1 MKSFWK
7 DKSGNFVIMFALSAP
22 VMLVGLAI
30 TVDYSNAVTMNQRV
44 QAAAD
49 SAALAATTAMANSIT
64 NGTPLTVTQAQT
76 IATNFFN
83 SNAPAQ
89 AVSAETSPPGASTSV
104 TSNSVTTVVTYSGA
118 PPTLLSGI
126 VGTAPSLNVSATSYA
141 KITTT
146 VTQAVG
152 NISGT
157 GWIAQDPVVQGADG
171 SYGFME
177 SCDIT
182 HATWYNLISDS
193 GFEVNANCD
202 GTWLQ
207 SELYQ
212 VEILAG
218 THTIYMSPGL
228 QATSWAQYNSATRQT
243 AYVNQELW
251 YGDVT
256 IDGQVY
262 PAIPGTSTYLN
273 DTTEG
278 VQVTVA
284 VGQPGVS
291 GSAANYVLVTTS
303 NYSVSVAFDSDD
315 DGSWNFGMTDIQ
327 FSATNA
333 GACGALGGVWGG
345 TTANN
350 DDSNWS
356 DFIVSGRSGTASQFA
371 KSCNITTSSA
381 SRANITQ

>member
-7 DKSGNFVIMFALSAP
+7 DKSGNFAIMFALSAP

-30 TVDYSNAVTMNQRV
+30 TIDYSNAVTMNQRV

-126 VGTAPSLNVSATSYA
+126 LGNSTALNIAATSFA
-141 KITTT
+141 QITTT

-157 GWIAQDPVVQGADG
+157 GWIAEDPVVQGADG

-177 SCDIT
+177 TCDIS

-193 GFEVNANCD
+193 AFEVNANCD
-202 GTWLQ
+202 GTFAQ

-218 THTIYMSPGL
+218 THTVYINRGL
-228 QATSWAQYNSATRQT
+228 QATSWAQYNSTNRQT
-243 AYVNQELW
+243 VYVNRELW
-251 YGDVT
+251 YGAVT
-256 IDGQVY
+256 IDAQNY
-262 PAIPGTSTYLN
+262 PAVPGTSTYVN
-273 DTTEG
+273 DATEG
-278 VQVTVA
+278 VQVTVV
-284 VGQPGVS
+284 VGQPNVS
-291 GSAANYVLVTTS
+291 GNAANYVVVTS
-303 NYSVSVAFDSDD
+303 PNYSVSVAYDSDD
-315 DGSWNFGMTDIQ
+315 DGSYNFGMASVQ
-327 FSATNA
+327 FAATNA

-356 DFIVSGRSGTASQFA
+356 HFTVSGPSGTASRFA
-371 KSCNITTSSA
+371 TTCNITTSSA